1 MFKDLFKS
9 QKRKPKKAAKGA
21 SAKEAAAAGER
32 EDAQERAGNAV

>member
-9 QKRKPKKAAKGA
+9 QKRKPKKAKGA

-32 EDAQERAGNAV
+32 EDAQERAGNAA

>member
-9 QKRKPKKAAKGA
+9 QKRKPKKGA